1 MEKGKMPPVTK
12 TYKIVKVPMAENEKQ
27 PDYPISFPPMPRMYL
42 ELLENKAKV
51 KPDLINKEYVVDD
64 APVIHEQVP
73 VQQQPKENRK
83 ESTSPSISTATTDSS
98 DSSSTGSSVTVSSTD
113 SEEQVR
119 ERQRNSE
126 HSPGKHEDYDQDEVS
141 DRLKKLLG
149 DTGVDDKIK
158 SPSDSRSGSDPSGS
172 ADRSAERSASSH
184 DKYTRSPDASS
195 IATKFTPY
203 DKYKQTHTEAP
214 RTAPPTLA
222 ELAERGAYQAR
233 PEMRD
238 INFVGL
244 SEIEEENAKR
254 EVLFKFTVLKKSYPE
269 AATTIPDY
277 TIHSDLQEMKKS
289 YDETIRRLSLDSTVE
304 SYRTYLIYAFMI
316 IEVVM
321 GKFLGFDMQGYTSH
335 QISTM
340 GSYNRLLL
348 ELGEKSYSPSGSRFP
363 VELRLL
369 GIVLLNTAFFILGRM
384 FVKSTGTNILAHM
397 ANIRP
402 PPQNPTGPP
411 KPARRMRGPTLD
423 PADLPDIVE
432 EPMTA
437 G

>member
-1 MEKGKMPPVTK
+1 MPPVTK
-12 TYKIVKVPMAENEKQ
+12 TYKIVKVPMNPEERQ

-73 VQQQPKENRK
+73 AQQQPKEVKK
-83 ESTSPSISTATTDSS
+83 ESTSPSISTTTTDSS
-98 DSSSTGSSVTVSSTD
+98 DSSSTGSSVTVSTSTESD
-113 SEEQVR
+113 DTRIKEKQ
-119 ERQRNSE
+119 
-126 HSPGKHEDYDQDEVS
+126 HSPGKHDEEYDQDEVS

-149 DTGVDDKIK
+149 DTGADDKIK
-158 SPSDSRSGSDPSGS
+158 SPSDSRSGSEPSGS
-172 ADRSAERSASSH
+172 ADRSASSH

-203 DKYKQTHTEAP
+203 DKYKQAHMEAP

-238 INFVGL
+238 IGHINM
-244 SEIEEENAKR
+244 SELDEENAKR
-254 EVLFKFTVLKKSYPE
+254 EILFKFTVLRKSYPE
-269 AATTIPDY
+269 AAATIPDY
-277 TIHSDLQEMKKS
+277 TIHTDLQELKKS
-289 YDETIRRLSLDSTVE
+289 YDDSIRRLSLDSTVE

-340 GSYNRLLL
+340 NSYNRLLL
-348 ELGEKSYSPSGSRFP
+348 ELGEKSYSPTGSKFP
-363 VELRLL
+363 VEIRLL
-369 GIVLLNTAFFILGRM
+369 GVVLLNTAAFILGRM

-402 PPQNPTGPP
+402 PPQNPSGPP
-411 KPARRMRGPTLD
+411 GPAKPARRMRGPTLD

-432 EPMTA
+432 EQVA
-437 G
+437 GG